1 MRSVNHSAGRF
12 RKHELPNTTNAAN
25 SLARFSRSCSL
36 GRPLAVKK
44 EKWMNNEKDREFQID
59 VITRLTAIETL
70 LKEMDFNEVEKTA
83 NKALA
88 ESDKNSQDIAELQSY
103 VKWFV
108 MAVLGAIVAAVLSL
122 VLK

>member
-1 MRSVNHSAGRF
+1 M
-12 RKHELPNTTNAAN
+12 N
-25 SLARFSRSCSL
+25 S
-36 GRPLAVKK
+36 
-44 EKWMNNEKDREFQID
+44 EKDREFQIN

-88 ESDKNSQDIAELQSY
+88 QSDKNSQAIAELQSY

>member
-12 RKHELPNTTNAAN
+12 RKQKASDCDKCRQFPSEFP
-25 SLARFSRSCSL
+25 RSFSL

-44 EKWMNNEKDREFQID
+44 EKWMNSEKDREFQID

>member
-1 MRSVNHSAGRF
+1 M
-12 RKHELPNTTNAAN
+12 N
-25 SLARFSRSCSL
+25 S
-36 GRPLAVKK
+36 
-44 EKWMNNEKDREFQID
+44 EKDREFQID

-83 NKALA
+83 NKALTQ
-88 ESDKNSQDIAELQSY
+88 SDKNSHDIAELQSY

>member
-1 MRSVNHSAGRF
+1 M
-12 RKHELPNTTNAAN
+12 N
-25 SLARFSRSCSL
+25 S
-36 GRPLAVKK
+36 
-44 EKWMNNEKDREFQID
+44 EKDREFQID

-88 ESDKNSQDIAELQSY
+88 QSDKNSQDISELQSY